1 MKRTTKILIGIGV
14 LGGLV
19 GANLWYRKSKATKA
33 AEVSDI
39 PTTTTTDAPKTTNA
53 SKTTNAPATTSAPK
67 KTPPSKWRGFKAV
80 NDFPATFRNRVFT
93 KVKDFHGVEMS
104 KWDKAKTMGLYQRI
118 AMKLEAK
125 GIALE
130 KATLGQ
136 IGPVLKQIGAEGFP
150 FGTPR
155 LTIRERLGLNDR
167 RSNNDREDWA

>member
-33 AEVSDI
+33 AEVNELPDVI
-39 PTTTTTDAPKTTNA
+39 PTPTTDAPANTSTAKKTTD
-53 SKTTNAPATTSAPK
+53 
-67 KTPPSKWRGFKAV
+67 SKWRSFKAL
-80 NDFPATFRNRVFT
+80 NQFPTTFRNRVYT
-93 KVKDFHGVEMS
+93 KVKDFHGVEMA
-104 KWDKAKTMGLYQRI
+104 KWEKSKTMALYQRV

-136 IGPVLKQIGAEGFP
+136 IGPVLKEIGAERFP
-150 FGTPR
+150 FKTKMAAPP
-155 LTIRERLGLNDR
+155 LTTQLVRALNDR

>member
-33 AEVSDI
+33 AEVSAV
-39 PTTTTTDAPKTTNA
+39 PTTTTTTTDAP
-53 SKTTNAPATTSAPK
+53 ATTSTAK
-67 KTPPSKWRGFKAV
+67 KTPPTKWRSFKAV
-80 NDFPATFRNRVFT
+80 NQFPQTFRNRVFT
-93 KVKDFHGVEMS
+93 KVQDFHGVKVS
-104 KWDKAKTMGLYQRI
+104 AWDKSKTMALYQRI

-136 IGPVLKQIGAEGFP
+136 IGLVLKQIGADGFP
-150 FGTPR
+150 FKTKMLPPN
-155 LTIRERLGLNDR
+155 LTAEARRALNDR